1 MIGGIVQSKSKT
13 FLTFCFCFL
22 FGIAGASFWN
32 QKIDG
37 VIIYIALLSVIGLLV
52 IFYKSTKI
60 RFGVAFTLILVL
72 GFGRYQVAMPP
83 AVELSDGQAWI
94 HGFVVAEPDIRQDG
108 IRYIIKSKEQRI
120 YFKSD
125 LYPRYEYGDELSV
138 LCRLKRPEPIEDF
151 RYDMYL
157 ARFGVFTTCQA
168 TSVTLVATNQ
178 GNPVLI
184 QIFSLKKWFAHKINE
199 MWHEPYAGF
208 MSGLLYGYRGGLGSL
223 NNHFSRTGVTH
234 IIAIS
239 GYNITLISTIMITF
253 FTHLHIPRKKAF
265 YFIVAGIILF
275 VIFAGASAS
284 VVRAGI
290 MGCIVLVAKQMG
302 RASSILNV
310 LMMTAV
316 LMSLHNPYVLIWDAG
331 FQLSFL
337 STVGLVYV
345 SPLIEKYFTWIPNSM
360 ELQSSFVATM
370 SATIVTLPLILY
382 QFGRLSIVA
391 LPVNVLILFAIPYI
405 MAVGFFAVM
414 ASAVPGLGQVLA
426 WIAWFGMK
434 YIVLTVTFF
443 SSLWFASVDMRIPL
457 FAVVI
462 SYVLILAFIIKKS

>member
-1 MIGGIVQSKSKT
+1 MLGGIVQSKSKT

-22 FGIAGASFWN
+22 FGVAGASFWN
-32 QKIDG
+32 QKMDG
-37 VIIYIALLSVIGLLV
+37 VIIYIVLFSLIGLMV
-52 IFYKSTKI
+52 IFFKTTKI
-60 RFGVAFTLILVL
+60 RLFVASTLILVL
-72 GFGRYQVAMPP
+72 GFLRYQVAMPP
-83 AVELSDGQAWI
+83 PVELSDGRAWI
-94 HGFVVAEPDIRQDG
+94 QGVVVAEPDIRQDG
-108 IRYIIKSKEQRI
+108 IRYIIKSKKQRI
-120 YFKSD
+120 YVKSD

-138 LCRLKRPEPIEDF
+138 LCTLKRPEPIEDF

-168 TSVTLVATNQ
+168 SSVKMTASNR
-178 GNPVLI
+178 GNPVLRH
-184 QIFSLKKWFAHKINE
+184 IFLLKNWFARKINV

-208 MSGLLYGYRGGLGSL
+208 MAGLLYGYRGGLGSL

-253 FTHLHIPRKKAF
+253 FTHLYIPRKKAF
-265 YFIVAGIILF
+265 YLIIAGIVLF

-290 MGCIVLVAKQMG
+290 MGSLVLLAKQMG
-302 RASSILNV
+302 RGSSILNV

-345 SPLIEKYFTWIPNSM
+345 SPLIEKYFTWVPNVM
-360 ELQSSFVATM
+360 ELQSSFVATI

-391 LPVNVLILFAIPYI
+391 LPVNVLILWAIPYI
-405 MAVGFFAVM
+405 MATGFFAVM
-414 ASAVPGLGQVLA
+414 ASVVPGLGQILSWV
-426 WIAWFGMK
+426 AWFGME
-434 YIVLTVTFF
+434 YIVKTVTFF
-443 SSLWFASVDMRIPL
+443 SGLPFASIDIRIPL
-457 FAVVI
+457 FFVVI
-462 SYVLILAFIIKKS
+462 SYLLLIKVMIKKT